1 MTDIYETLTD
11 DQKEILDKVD
21 PNSVLLQ
28 LEGVREILSTFQDR
42 IDITA
47 MISAT
52 HTACASI
59 FWKQTPKNLKLC
71 LKSWGMHSR
80 FWKKTI
86 ILAKQL

>member
-42 IDITA
+42 IDINGDD
-47 MISAT
+47 IGSAYCMCLHILET
-52 HTACASI
+52 NS
-59 FWKQTPKNLKLC
+59 KKLENMFE
-71 LKSWGMHSR
+71 KFGY
-80 FWKKTI
+80 
-86 ILAKQL
+86 A